1 MVSKCNFCDWF
12 LNTNYIVT
20 QQTPMN
26 FLVQTQNW
34 STSQMPSW
42 TLNCPSLMMLFG
54 ANGYYNN
61 HNTWFV
67 AIPNLLNMLY
77 DLFEN
82 VIPYDQSTFSTQIQP
97 SWNPNDNQTITFDC
111 PSCLKQIASYFG
123 FYINRII
130 EWSIVFWKYNSQLNV
145 MSSGYTNTYQYQSVA
160 GSASASNHLNINSF
174 NPVTENETVTMLT
187 PSLTNPTTLNTMA
200 PTSTTSMGTSAALGS
215 NYGSQPLSTQITNG
229 ANWDNG
235 ASSSASNQANGATNY
250 AVNLE
255 NFQTVGVGDGQTILR
270 PLIKKISS
278 LFWSLGNDEYPDNI
292 NWGFNIW

>member
-1 MVSKCNFCDWF
+1 
-12 LNTNYIVT
+12 
-20 QQTPMN
+20 
-26 FLVQTQNW
+26 
-34 STSQMPSW
+34 
-42 TLNCPSLMMLFG
+42 MMLFG
-54 ANGYYNN
+54 AGGYYNN
-61 HNTWFV
+61 HSTWFV
-67 AIPNLLNMLY
+67 TIPNLLNMLY

-97 SWNPNDNQTITFDC
+97 SWNPNGTGTITFNC
-111 PSCLKQIASYFG
+111 PNVLKEIASYFG

-130 EWSIVFWKYNSQLNV
+130 EWSIIFWKYNSQLSV
-145 MSSGYTNTYQYQSVA
+145 MNSGYTNTYQYQSVA

-174 NPVTENETVTMLT
+174 NPVTENESVTMIT
-187 PSLTNPTTLNTMA
+187 PGVTNPNTLNTGSQGAQTSMAQVAALGTSYGSNPTTVTIN
-200 PTSTTSMGTSAALGS
+200 
-215 NYGSQPLSTQITNG
+215 NG

-255 NFQTVGVGDGQTILR
+255 NFQTVGVGDGQSILR